1 MVGTIRPARLN
12 APAGAAGVQ
21 QKSMHETDPEANA
34 TSGPPPLQATELRR
48 IPRLMIAGVASGVG
62 KTTVMVALIGALRA
76 MGLRV
81 AVFKAGPDYLDP
93 TWHARAA
100 GCESHNLD
108 GWMMGRD
115 AVLATLSEA
124 AWDADIALIEGM
136 MGLYDGASA
145 TSEEGSGA
153 ELAKWL
159 QAPVLLVADA
169 SGMARSLGALVLGF
183 QQFDPALRLAGVIAN
198 RVGSRGHLDWL
209 RGVTPVPL
217 LGGFP
222 KDVAPEFPERHLGL
236 HTAAS
241 AEVGAELFAAWAAA
255 AREWLQLDE
264 IVRLAQSAPALELP
278 APVPAV
284 ARPVCRIAVARDAA
298 FHFYYADNL
307 RRLREL
313 GAELC
318 FFSPLE
324 DERLPAAD
332 AVYLGGG
339 YPEAHAAQ
347 LAGNA
352 GMLQSMRS
360 FQGPIY
366 AECGGLMYMTE
377 AIRTLDGARHVMV
390 GRLPAEVVMHAR
402 LQALGYTEVTL
413 QRDCLLGVAGTHFRG
428 HQFRYS
434 ELRPTGVLE
443 CVYRLGAGMAEG
455 YAAGSLLASYV
466 HAHWASNPQVAAALV
481 QAACGN
487 AGQNPLSGG

>member
-1 MVGTIRPARLN
+1 MLLQVRLVYN
-12 APAGAAGVQ
+12 RKG
-21 QKSMHETDPEANA
+21 MHDTDAKETA
-34 TSGPPPLQATELRR
+34 TPNPQRLATELRR

-124 AWDADIALIEGM
+124 ARGADIALIEGM

-145 TSEEGSGA
+145 TGEEGSGA

-183 QQFDPALRLAGVIAN
+183 QQFDPALPLVGVIAN

-209 RGVTPVPL
+209 HGVTPVPM

-222 KDVAPEFPERHLGL
+222 ANAAPAFPERHLGL
-236 HTAAS
+236 HAA
-241 AEVGAELFAAWAAA
+241 AGEEFGEELFAAWSAA
-255 AREWLQLDE
+255 AREWLQLEE
-264 IVRLAQSAPALELP
+264 IITLAQSAPPLALPIP
-278 APVPAV
+278 APASAPP
-284 ARPVCRIAVARDAA
+284 RCRIAVARDAA

-318 FFSPLE
+318 FFSPLNDARVPE
-324 DERLPAAD
+324 AD
-332 AVYLGGG
+332 AVYIGGG
-339 YPEAHAAQ
+339 YPEVHAAQ

-352 GMLQSMRS
+352 TMLESLRS
-360 FQGPIY
+360 FQGPMY
-366 AECGGLMYMTE
+366 AECGGLMYMAE
-377 AIRTLDGARHVMV
+377 AICTRDGVRHAMV
-390 GRLPAEVVMHAR
+390 GRLPAEVVMHER

-413 QRDCLLGVAGTHFRG
+413 QSDCLLGRAGTHFRG

-434 ELRPTGVLE
+434 ELRPTGALE
-443 CVYRLGAGMAEG
+443 RVYRLTGGGEEG

-466 HAHWASNPQVAAALV
+466 HAHWASNPEVAVALV
-481 QAACGN
+481 RAV
-487 AGQNPLSGG
+487 SREGGAKPR

>member
-1 MVGTIRPARLN
+1 
-12 APAGAAGVQ
+12 
-21 QKSMHETDPEANA
+21 MHETTHPEDANA
-34 TSGPPPLQATELRR
+34 FSSTVRTVARR
-48 IPRLMIAGVASGVG
+48 EIPRLMVAGVASGVG

-81 AVFKAGPDYLDP
+81 AVFKGGPDYLDP

-100 GCESHNLD
+100 GCESQNLD
-108 GWMMGRD
+108 GWMMGRE

-159 QAPVLLVADA
+159 QAPVLLVVDA
-169 SGMARSLGALVLGF
+169 GGMARSLGALVLGF
-183 QQFDPALRLAGVIAN
+183 QQFDPELRLAGVIAN
-198 RVGSRGHLDWL
+198 RVGSRGHLEWL
-209 RGVTPVPL
+209 RDVTPVPL

-222 KDVAPEFPERHLGL
+222 IDAAPVFPERHLGL
-236 HTAAS
+236 HTAS
-241 AEVGAELFAAWAAA
+241 SGDFGDELFAAWAAA
-255 AREWLQLDE
+255 AREWLQMGE
-264 IVRLAQSAPALELP
+264 IVKLARSAPALDLP
-278 APVPAV
+278 VPVPAV
-284 ARPVCRIAVARDAA
+284 TEPKCRIGVARDAA

-324 DERLPAAD
+324 DADLPEVD
-332 AVYLGGG
+332 AIYIGGG

-352 GMLQSMRS
+352 TMLEAVRR
-360 FQGPIY
+360 FAGPVY

-377 AIRTLDGARHVMV
+377 AIRTLDGARHAMV

-413 QRDCLLGVAGTHFRG
+413 QRDCLLGAVGTHFRG

-434 ELRPTGVLE
+434 ELRPTGKLE
-443 CVYRLGAGMAEG
+443 CVYRLRSGAEEG
-455 YAAGSLLASYV
+455 YVAGALLASYV
-466 HAHWASNPQVAAALV
+466 HAHWASNPAVPAALV
-481 QAACGN
+481 RAACAKRRLN
-487 AGQNPLSGG
+487 RA

>member
-1 MVGTIRPARLN
+1 MARRN
-12 APAGAAGVQ
+12 
-21 QKSMHETDPEANA
+21 
-34 TSGPPPLQATELRR
+34 
-48 IPRLMIAGVASGVG
+48 IPRLMVAGVASGVG
-62 KTTVMVALIGALRA
+62 KTTVMVALAGALRA

-81 AVFKAGPDYLDP
+81 AVFKGGPDYLDP

-108 GWMMGRD
+108 GWMMGRE

-124 AWDADIALIEGM
+124 AWNADIALIEGM

-183 QQFDPALRLAGVIAN
+183 QQFDRELRLAGVIAN
-198 RVGSRGHLDWL
+198 RVGSRGHLEWL
-209 RGVTPVPL
+209 RGTTPAPAPL

-222 KDVAPEFPERHLGL
+222 KDVAPGFPERHLGL
-236 HTAAS
+236 HTASSNDLDDA
-241 AEVGAELFAAWAAA
+241 LFAAWAAA
-255 AREWLQLDE
+255 AREWLDLEE
-264 IVRLAQSAPALELP
+264 IVKLARSAPALDLP
-278 APVPAV
+278 APVPAAAV
-284 ARPVCRIAVARDAA
+284 TKCRIGVARDAA

-324 DERLPAAD
+324 DAGLPAVD
-332 AVYLGGG
+332 VLYIGGG
-339 YPEAHAAQ
+339 YPETHAAQ

-352 GMLQSMRS
+352 PMLEAIRG
-360 FQGPIY
+360 FAGPVY

-377 AIRTLDGARHVMV
+377 AIRTLDGARHAMV
-390 GRLPAEVVMHAR
+390 GRLQAEVEMHAR
-402 LQALGYTEVTL
+402 LQALGYMEVTL
-413 QRDCLLGVAGTHFRG
+413 QRDCLLGAAGIKFRG

-434 ELRPTGVLE
+434 ELRPTGRLE
-443 CVYRLGAGMAEG
+443 CAYRLRSGAEEG
-455 YAAGSLLASYV
+455 YVAGSMLASYV
-466 HAHWASNPQVAAALV
+466 HAHWASNPAIPVALV
-481 QAACGN
+481 RAACG
-487 AGQNPLSGG
+487 QRH

>member
-1 MVGTIRPARLN
+1 
-12 APAGAAGVQ
+12 
-21 QKSMHETDPEANA
+21 MHETTRSKNA
-34 TSGPPPLQATELRR
+34 HAYPSLARAVVRR
-48 IPRLMIAGVASGVG
+48 NLPRLMVAGVASGVG

-81 AVFKAGPDYLDP
+81 AVFKGGPDYLDP

-108 GWMMGRD
+108 GWMMGQD

-145 TSEEGSGA
+145 SSEEGSGA

-183 QQFDPALRLAGVIAN
+183 QQFDRELRLAGVIAN

-209 RGVTPVPL
+209 RGVTTVPL

-222 KDVAPEFPERHLGL
+222 RDAAPGFPERHLGL
-236 HTAAS
+236 HTASSEDFDDA
-241 AEVGAELFAAWAAA
+241 LFGAWAAA
-255 AREWLQLDE
+255 AREWLDLEE
-264 IVRLAQSAPALELP
+264 IVKLARSAPALDLP
-278 APVPAV
+278 APVPA
-284 ARPVCRIAVARDAA
+284 AAEPKCLIGVARDAA

-324 DERLPAAD
+324 DAGLPDVD
-332 AVYLGGG
+332 ALYIGGG
-339 YPEAHAAQ
+339 YPEVHAAQ
-347 LAGNA
+347 LAANGPMLEAMRRFA
-352 GMLQSMRS
+352 G
-360 FQGPIY
+360 PVY

-377 AIRTLDGARHVMV
+377 AIRTLDGARHAMV
-390 GRLPAEVVMHAR
+390 GRLPAEVEMHAR

-413 QRDCLLGVAGTHFRG
+413 QRDCLLGAAGTQFRG

-434 ELRPTGVLE
+434 ELRPTGTLE
-443 CVYRLGAGMAEG
+443 CAYRLRSGAEEG
-455 YAAGSLLASYV
+455 YVAGSLLASYV
-466 HAHWASNPQVAAALV
+466 HAHWASNPAIPAALV
-481 QAACGN
+481 QAACGRRY
-487 AGQNPLSGG
+487 